1 MDQYAK
7 AVIEAADRW
16 LAAVDDAV
24 MDAGEAART
33 NSETV
38 VALAAAVKEWRQNR
52 SHFSIFSPHHG
63 TEARQRV
70 LDLPTAAA
78 FSSAPYSGR
87 PAALAAAAGPAQVP
101 AGRAS
106 PATAG
111 SGRVRSSRAAG
122 GRGWRGRLR

>member
-16 LAAVDDAV
+16 LAAVDAIT
-24 MDAGEAART
+24 DAGEAVRT
-33 NSETV
+33 NSEAV
-38 VALAAAVKEWRQNR
+38 VTLAEAVKEWQQNR

-78 FSSAPYSGR
+78 S
-87 PAALAAAAGPAQVP
+87 
-101 AGRAS
+101 
-106 PATAG
+106 
-111 SGRVRSSRAAG
+111 
-122 GRGWRGRLR
+122 